1 MSSYSDNIVID
12 MFFILQIY
20 TKDFNKCSD
29 QELAYTLIFGGN
41 NRWYYLSKRCHFKSD
56 IMVLLNFIHRLR
68 G

>member
-20 TKDFNKCSD
+20 AKDFNKCSD
-29 QELAYTLIFGGN
+29 QELVYTLISGGN
-41 NRWYYLSKRCHFKSD
+41 NRWYYLSKRCHLKSD
-56 IMVLLNFIHRLR
+56 IILLLNVIHRLR

>member
-29 QELAYTLIFGGN
+29 QELVYTLISGGTIDGTTFP
-41 NRWYYLSKRCHFKSD
+41 RGVILK
-56 IMVLLNFIHRLR
+56 VTLLCY
-68 G
+68 